1 MNLKEQRAAALKA
14 AQAIVEGAKDRDLTP
29 AEVAEVEAKVAEV
42 KAIDARGA
50 KTAATMDYFN
60 SAPDAD
66 GATGKRLALT
76 GRGAKA
82 AAAHIAAGMVD
93 GTKALVPAGSV
104 TTDVPLVGLVETGQ
118 PLGSLLAALPTVQR
132 DTPTW
137 RYLRQS
143 GRTNL
148 AAIVAAGGLKPTS
161 TVGLVP
167 IDGALSVFAHMSEPV
182 DKFTLSDNAS
192 LQRFVAAELLY
203 MLSAAVEE
211 QVLNGAG
218 TAGTLSGILAT
229 GGIQVQA
236 YTVGKVETLRAAITA
251 LETAGYEASTIV
263 LNPVDWAAIESA
275 RSTSGSFDLGGPI
288 DRAARKV
295 WGVPVVTANA
305 LAAGTGVIFD
315 NSSLAVDI
323 GPGGIETR
331 WSDQSGDLFDK
342 NQLKA
347 RVEGRFGL
355 DMYQPEA
362 IVKATLTGV

>member
-1 MNLKEQRAAALKA
+1 MNSKQQREAALKA
-14 AQAIVEGAKDRDLTP
+14 AHDIVDGAEGRDLTP
-29 AEVAEVEAKVAEV
+29 AEITEVEAKCAEV
-42 KAIDARGA
+42 KAIDASAA
-50 KTAATMDYFN
+50 KTAAVMNYFTA
-60 SAPDAD
+60 SPDGD

-82 AAAHIAAGMVD
+82 AASTIAAGMVD

-104 TTDVPLVGLVETGQ
+104 TTDVPLVALVETGR

-148 AAIVAAGGLKPTS
+148 AAIVAPGGLKPTS
-161 TVGLVP
+161 TVGLSP
-167 IDGALSVFAHMSEPV
+167 IDGALSVFAHMSEGV
-182 DKFTLSDNAS
+182 DLFTLRDNAS
-192 LQRFVAAELLY
+192 LQRFVGDELLY
-203 MLSAAVEE
+203 MLSVAVEE
-211 QVLNGAG
+211 QVLNGPG
-218 TAGTLSGILAT
+218 TAGTLTGILAT
-229 GGIQVQA
+229 SGIQTQA

-251 LETAGYEASTIV
+251 LEALGYEASTIA
-263 LNPVDWAAIESA
+263 LNPLDWAAIESA

-288 DRAARKV
+288 DRAARRV

-315 NSSLAVDI
+315 NAALAVDI

-362 IVKATLTGV
+362 VVVATLTGV